1 MSPVALQLA
10 GPAPFKD
17 EKIEYSEK
25 GRSSRE
31 SEKNCAITD
40 AELRWVFRNR
50 ELANVQKGVQFW
62 KTSSSDWYGPPIPCE
77 APWDM
82 EDSKNA
88 WKEYGLTLQKKKFSK
103 LRNFWDR
110 TTGKLAE
117 VDA

>member
-1 MSPVALQLA
+1 
-10 GPAPFKD
+10 
-17 EKIEYSEK
+17 
-25 GRSSRE
+25 
-31 SEKNCAITD
+31 
-40 AELRWVFRNR
+40 
-50 ELANVQKGVQFW
+50 
-62 KTSSSDWYGPPIPCE
+62 
-77 APWDM
+77 M